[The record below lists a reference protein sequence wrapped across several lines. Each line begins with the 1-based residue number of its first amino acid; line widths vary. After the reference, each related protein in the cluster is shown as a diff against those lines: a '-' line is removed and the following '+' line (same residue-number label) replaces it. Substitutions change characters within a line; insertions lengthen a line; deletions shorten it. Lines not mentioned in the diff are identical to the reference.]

1 MTGSRASKIPRE
13 AWYVAFVFFL
23 FMLLHNADKFLISPL
38 LTSIRD
44 EFELNYTQLG
54 AIQTGAALVAV
65 VFMPIWGYLFDRYA
79 RPPLVALAS
88 AIWGSTT
95 IFSTFSKN
103 YFELALTRAMTGIDN
118 EATSGVVSFLGDYF
132 PPERRSTALG
142 VLYTSNAL
150 GALIGVLVGT
160 SMSIFLGWRGAFM
173 VTAIPGLLLAA
184 LVILTVKDRPR
195 GATEP
200 ELLDVKDKLKDTFK
214 GESLIKLFRLK
225 STAFLFAQGFFG
237 VFPWQILSYWL
248 FTYMEDIRHFEK
260 DEMLMV
266 MLAALLTMVAGNL
279 VAGIMSD
286 LSFKRSLR
294 GRTIFAGVTVA
305 IGLIFFDLTILTK
318 DGVWLFLILGA
329 VTGFFIPMA
338 GPAVS
343 ASLQDISLPEVRSTA
358 FSIQLFFENIGSSFA
373 PLITGYLA
381 DVIGLEQG
389 VLVIITITWSACA
402 LLLSA
407 ASVTIPRDI
416 EWKRREL
423 AERAKLLAP

>member
-1 MTGSRASKIPRE
+1 
-13 AWYVAFVFFL
+13 
-23 FMLLHNADKFLISPL
+23 MLLHNADKFLISPL

-389 VLVIITITWSACA
+389 ILVIITITWSACA

>member
-1 MTGSRASKIPRE
+1 
-13 AWYVAFVFFL
+13 
-23 FMLLHNADKFLISPL
+23 MLLHNADKFLISPL

-329 VTGFFIPMA
+329 VTGVFIPMA

-389 VLVIITITWSACA
+389 ILVIITITWSACA

>member
-1 MTGSRASKIPRE
+1 
-13 AWYVAFVFFL
+13 
-23 FMLLHNADKFLISPL
+23 MLLHNADKFLISPL

-286 LSFKRSLR
+286 LSFKR
-294 GRTIFAGVTVA
+294 
-305 IGLIFFDLTILTK
+305 
-318 DGVWLFLILGA
+318 
-329 VTGFFIPMA
+329 
-338 GPAVS
+338 
-343 ASLQDISLPEVRSTA
+343 
-358 FSIQLFFENIGSSFA
+358 
-373 PLITGYLA
+373 
-381 DVIGLEQG
+381 
-389 VLVIITITWSACA
+389 
-402 LLLSA
+402 
-407 ASVTIPRDI
+407 
-416 EWKRREL
+416 
-423 AERAKLLAP
+423 

>member
-1 MTGSRASKIPRE
+1 MAKSQTYKIPRE

-65 VFMPIWGYLFDRYA
+65 FFMPVWGYLFDRYA

-88 AIWGSTT
+88 TIWGGTT
-95 IFSTFSKN
+95 ILSTLSTN
-103 YFELALTRAMTGIDN
+103 YFELAVTRAMTGVDN

-150 GALIGVLVGT
+150 GALIGVFIGT
-160 SMSIFLGWRGAFM
+160 LMSAFLGWRGAFM
-173 VTAIPGLLLAA
+173 LTAVPGLMLAA

-200 ELLDVKDKLKDTFK
+200 ELLGVRDRLKDTFK
-214 GESLIKLFRLK
+214 GESLFKLFKLK

-248 FTYMEDIRHFEK
+248 FAYMEDVRHFK
-260 DEMLMV
+260 DDEMLMV
-266 MLAALLTMVAGNL
+266 MLAALLAMVAGNL
-279 VAGIMSD
+279 VAGILSD
-286 LSFKRSLR
+286 WSFKKSLR
-294 GRTIFAGVTVA
+294 GRAIFAGVTVA
-305 IGLIFFDLTILTK
+305 IGLVFFDLTILTK
-318 DGVWLFLILGA
+318 GGVWLFLILGA
-329 VTGFFIPMA
+329 ITGFFIPMA

-358 FSIQLFFENIGSSFA
+358 FSIQLFFENIGSGFA

-381 DVIGLEQG
+381 DVVGLEQG
-389 VLVIITITWSACA
+389 IVVIITVTWSACA
-402 LLLSA
+402 LLLGATSI
-407 ASVTIPRDI
+407 TIPKDI
-416 EWKRREL
+416 AWKKMEL
-423 AERAKLLAP
+423 AERAKRLAP